1 MKLGIDLGNG
11 YVKFNGKKFASKVK
25 LGRLANFGE
34 KRKDVYQVI
43 YNDTYYI
50 VGDGEVFTTSDR
62 YFTEDYKVCLLTA
75 IAVNF
80 ENNCDKLMNVNI
92 CTGLPVDKFMSDMRD
107 KVKNH
112 ISNFGVEKIIVNDKT
127 YVIDIKNNLVFVE
140 GAYVVKT
147 KDKSNIITIDIGA
160 GTVNIIQWENQTPVK
175 FDTKNKS
182 FYNLYEKIAKHIKET
197 NRGDVSTEYI
207 EKNLGKDVFVIDQKE
222 VNVKDTHK
230 IIEKHIINLAS
241 QINNYFDVPQAK
253 EIDLIGG
260 GAIPTFEYW
269 NKIYNGVKLIEDS
282 QYINSEIFDI
292 VAQSIKEKGDDVKN
306 EQK

>member
-11 YVKFNGKKFASKVK
+11 YVKFNNKKFASRVK

-34 KRKDVYQVI
+34 TREEVHQIVYKGKHYV
-43 YNDTYYI
+43 
-50 VGDGEVFTTSDR
+50 VGEGEVFTTSDR

-75 IAVNF
+75 IALNNESNKDNLVNA
-80 ENNCDKLMNVNI
+80 NI
-92 CTGLPVDKFMSDMRD
+92 CTGLPVDKFMSETRE
-107 KVKNH
+107 KVKEH
-112 ISNFGVEKIIVNDKT
+112 ISSWGIEKITVDGREYI
-127 YVIDIKNNLVFVE
+127 IDIRNNAVFVE

-160 GTVNIIQWENQTPVK
+160 GTVNIIQWENQSPVK

-182 FYNLYEKIAKHIKET
+182 FYNLYEKIAKLIKET
-197 NRGDVSTEYI
+197 NRGDVSIEYI
-207 EKNLGKDVFVIDQKE
+207 EKNLGKDTFIINQEE
-222 VNVKDTHK
+222 VDVRDTHI
-230 IIEKHIINLAS
+230 IIEKHIRNLAS
-241 QINNYFDVPQAK
+241 EINNYFDIAQAK

-269 NKIYNGVKLIEDS
+269 KSIYPNGVKLIQGS

-292 VAQSIKEKGDDVKN
+292 VAQGLKDNKDGGIDE
-306 EQK
+306 